1 MGKPSRHFPRFVDK
15 NTSIKLKYLVI
26 IVVDPK
32 PFLKVLENWSKK
44 QRLQFDTTSR
54 NNIRHI
60 R

>member
-15 NTSIKLKYLVI
+15 NTSIKLKYLV